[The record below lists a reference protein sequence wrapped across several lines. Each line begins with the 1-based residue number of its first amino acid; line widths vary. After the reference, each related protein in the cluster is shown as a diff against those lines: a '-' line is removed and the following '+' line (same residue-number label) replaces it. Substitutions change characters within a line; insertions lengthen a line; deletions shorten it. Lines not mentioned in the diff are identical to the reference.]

1 MGNNINSSVKET
13 GQKELVIT
21 RTFDAPRELVWKVW
35 TEAEHLARWW
45 GPKSFPI
52 SVNKLDFRPGGVF
65 HYSMHASPDNVWWG
79 RFIYQEI
86 IPPEKLVF
94 ISSFSDEQC
103 GVTRH
108 PLSSTWPL
116 ETLTTITFSE
126 VNGKT
131 LLTLR
136 VYPINASEEE
146 SATFESNFTSV
157 QQGFKG
163 TFEQL
168 DEYLSNI
175 MKGSIK

>member
-1 MGNNINSSVKET
+1 MSNKINSTVKET
-13 GQKELVIT
+13 EQKELVIT
-21 RTFDAPRELVWKVW
+21 RIFDAPRELVWKAW
-35 TEAEHLARWW
+35 TEPERLARWW

-52 SVNKLDFRPGGVF
+52 AVNKLDLRSGGIF
-65 HYSMHASPDNVWWG
+65 HYSMQASPDNVWWG
-79 RFIYQEI
+79 RFVYQEV

-116 ETLTTITFSE
+116 ETLTILTLSE
-126 VNGKT
+126 ENGKT

-136 VYPINASEEE
+136 GYPINASEEE
-146 SATFESNFTSV
+146 RTTFESNFTSV

-168 DEYLSNI
+168 DEYLSTI
-175 MKGSIK
+175 TKGSIK